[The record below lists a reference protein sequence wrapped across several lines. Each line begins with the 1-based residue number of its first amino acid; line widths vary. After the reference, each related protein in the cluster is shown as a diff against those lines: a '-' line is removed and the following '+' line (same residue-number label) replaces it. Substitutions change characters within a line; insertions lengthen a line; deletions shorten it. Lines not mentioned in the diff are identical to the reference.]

1 MAARMLEF
9 RTRAK
14 EIKAE
19 IGQLLQAS
27 AKDKRP
33 LTETEAETS
42 ETLQAELDLV
52 AATMKAE
59 EKFAAYERDEA
70 PAAESVAAAPAAAR
84 AAEGANPWRSF
95 GEFLCAVA
103 NVSIKGEVDPR
114 LIGPGSGVQGAASGL
129 NATVPSEGGFLVRQ
143 DFSTM
148 LLEKAMTESV
158 LAPDCTPINIGE
170 GFDGIEL
177 PYIDETSRATGSRW
191 GGVQVYRR
199 AEADTVTATKPKLG
213 KLEIR
218 LEDMMAICYLTGRS
232 VQDAAALES
241 IVSSA
246 FASEF
251 AFKIDDE
258 IVNGTGAGQC
268 LGLLNS
274 PATVVQTKES
284 GQASNTF
291 AAGNVQQMFARLPG
305 RNLKGAKWYINQ
317 EVWPQL
323 FKMNQANMP
332 IFLPGFNLASAPF
345 GTLLGLPIVPNI
357 EQLPGLTTKGD
368 VLLADLRQYLLIKKG
383 GVDAQSSM
391 HVRFL
396 FDEMTYRFIQRING
410 APAWKTTLTPYKAT
424 ANTAISPFVVVETR

>member
-1 MAARMLEF
+1 MLEL

-274 PATVVQTKES
+274 PATVVADE
-284 GQASNTF
+284 GE
-291 AAGNVQQMFARLPG
+291 R
-305 RNLKGAKWYINQ
+305 
-317 EVWPQL
+317 
-323 FKMNQANMP
+323 
-332 IFLPGFNLASAPF
+332 
-345 GTLLGLPIVPNI
+345 
-357 EQLPGLTTKGD
+357 PGLE
-368 VLLADLRQYLLIKKG
+368 
-383 GVDAQSSM
+383 
-391 HVRFL
+391 HVR
-396 FDEMTYRFIQRING
+396 RRQRAADVR
-410 APAWKTTLTPYKAT
+410 APARPQPQGREVVHQSGGLAAALQDEPGQHAHLPPGLQPGIGAVRDPARPADRPEHRAAPGPDHEGRRPARRSAAIPAHQEGRRRRSVLDARPLPLRRDDLSLHPADQRGAGVEDDLTPYKAT

>member
-1 MAARMLEF
+1 MVARLLEL
-9 RTRAK
+9 RGRAK

-33 LTETEAETS
+33 LTEVEAESS
-42 ETLQAELDLV
+42 EKLQAELDLV

-59 EKFAAYERDEA
+59 EKMAAYEREEA
-70 PAAESVAAAPAAAR
+70 PAAAPAAAAP
-84 AAEGANPWRSF
+84 AATPAARSEGPNPWKSF
-95 GEFLCAVA
+95 GEFLAAVA
-103 NVSIKGEVDPR
+103 NVSIKGEIDPR
-114 LIGPGSGVQGAASGL
+114 LSSGMQGAASGL

-148 LLEKAMTESV
+148 LLDKAMTESV
-158 LAPDCTPINIGE
+158 LAPDCTPITIGD

-177 PYIDETSRATGSRW
+177 PYVDETSRATGSRW
-191 GGVQVYRR
+191 GGVQVFRR

-218 LEDMMAICYLTGRS
+218 LEDMMAVCYLTGRS

-241 IVSSA
+241 IVSA
-246 FASEF
+246 AYASEF

-258 IVNGTGAGQC
+258 IINGTGAGQC
-268 LGLLNS
+268 LGLLVS
-274 PATVVQTKES
+274 PATVTQTKES
-284 GQASNTF
+284 GQSANTF
-291 AAGNVQQMFARLPG
+291 VAGNVQQMFARLPG

-345 GTLLGLPIVPNI
+345 GTLLGLPIAPNI

-410 APAWKTTLTPYKAT
+410 APAWKTAITPYKAT
-424 ANTAISPFVVVETR
+424 SNTSISPFVVVENR